1 MSKAENQARC
11 RKKKTDK
18 GLCCQCG
25 KEKIFK
31 AKRCETCYSKVV
43 DATREIRKERY
54 DKGLCTNCGKNPFEK
69 NKKRCTECLYKQNKW
84 YKEKAGVTIKI
95 RKQRCVDGLC
105 TACGKLPHEKDQ
117 KRCWACIKK
126 NKDWYKTSDYREES
140 IKKALIRRK
149 ERKARIFKH
158 YGGKC
163 ACCGLKQYEFLCID
177 HIEGGGNEHRRSL
190 EMSKDRCGSS
200 STNFYKWLEKNNYPE
215 GFQTLCH
222 NCNMAKSIYGAC
234 PHKQKGNK

>member
-31 AKRCETCYSKVV
+31 AKRCETCYNKVV
-43 DATREIRKERY
+43 DTTRKTRKERC
-54 DKGLCTNCGKNPFEK
+54 DKGLCTNCGDFPHEDG
-69 NKKRCTECLYKQNKW
+69 KKRCSACLKKQN
-84 YKEKAGVTIKI
+84 
-95 RKQRCVDGLC
+95 
-105 TACGKLPHEKDQ
+105 
-117 KRCWACIKK
+117 
-126 NKDWYKTSDYREES
+126 DWYENSNYREENR
-140 IKKALIRRK
+140 KKDIIRR
-149 ERKARIFKH
+149 RKRKQKIFKH
-158 YGGKC
+158 YGTKC
-163 ACCGLKQYEFLCID
+163 ACCNLEQYEFLCID

-190 EMSKDRCGSS
+190 EMSKSRCGSS

-222 NCNMAKSIYGAC
+222 NCNMAKSIYGVC
-234 PHKQKGNK
+234 PHQQKGNE